1 MTIYKRS
8 YNISEQ
14 IDLSPEATL
23 NYENI
28 LVEYDNGVGQITL
41 NRPNVLNALS
51 SALMREL
58 DEVISKMENEIEV
71 KAIIITGSGRAF
83 SAGADIKEMTQL
95 SKDGRSLPWDESREG
110 YLWHLAT
117 CKKPIIGAINGLAFG
132 GGAMLASALDLR
144 VGSTLCSFKYLGVT
158 YGRLNST
165 WSVPILVPMP
175 IAKDLLLTGREV
187 KSDEA
192 FRIGL
197 LNRLVEPENLI
208 QEAKNIGEMIANNNP
223 RMVEGI
229 KRLLNQNIGTTWQE
243 MIEMESKAKASD
255 LKDEPVEN
263 SFKGFLERKKT
274 HGDNQS

>member
-1 MTIYKRS
+1 MR
-8 YNISEQ
+8 
-14 IDLSPEATL
+14 
-23 NYENI
+23 YENI
-28 LVEYDNGVGQITL
+28 LVEYDNEVGQITL

-51 SALMREL
+51 STLMREL
-58 DEVISKMENEIEV
+58 DHAISMMEDDMVV
-71 KAIIITGSGRAF
+71 KAIILTGSGRAF

-144 VGSTLCSFKYLGVT
+144 VGSTHCSFKYLGVT

-208 QEAKNIGEMIANNNP
+208 KEAKNIGEMIAHNNP
-223 RMVEGI
+223 RMVQGI
-229 KRLLNQNIGTTWQE
+229 KRLLNQNIGTTWQD

-263 SFKGFLERKKT
+263 SFKGFLERNKVHKNT
-274 HGDNQS
+274 